1 MDICSLLRCRYRDR
15 GPLSRDRRHPC
26 TNHSSC
32 LEELESKEYNS
43 SGSGPWDCQYLSFNL
58 GQDAHGWTKSV
69 WRKWNLQAKVPLQ
82 EGLGKLLD
90 GLWTAEIKLAIG
102 LQSKKGQL
110 CRGLE
115 AVENWQCCS
124 ESQVTEDGPVGL
136 NRRHRLTLS
145 QSLCRSKTVL
155 RSRYHLCRCWD

>member
-1 MDICSLLRCRYRDR
+1 MLTGGQSRSGGSEISRPKSRFRRDLVSCWTDSGLLKSSW
-15 GPLSRDRRHPC
+15 PL
-26 TNHSSC
+26 
-32 LEELESKEYNS
+32 
-43 SGSGPWDCQYLSFNL
+43 GFNL
-58 GQDAHGWTKSV
+58 
-69 WRKWNLQAKVPLQ
+69 
-82 EGLGKLLD
+82 
-90 GLWTAEIKLAIG
+90 
-102 LQSKKGQL
+102 KKGQL

-155 RSRYHLCRCWD
+155 RSRYHLCRC